1 MALSLLFT
9 MKTALKIFNNVI
21 YKNKKVCAMRET
33 SILKLDKLDFLYE
46 QSRHLYLK
54 KIKSNEKN
62 KRIQTSLRNDIF
74 GKKPRKT

>member
-1 MALSLLFT
+1 
-9 MKTALKIFNNVI
+9 
-21 YKNKKVCAMRET
+21 MRET